1 MNNGC
6 MTCLFMCLCT
16 YLGSSD
22 AKAIPITIEPYAKR
36 KEEKRVKSEN
46 GKSSNYITYM
56 FIII

>member
-1 MNNGC
+1 M
-6 MTCLFMCLCT
+6 FVCT

-46 GKSSNYITYM
+46 SKIGNLHVYYYM
-56 FIII
+56 IQKLSR